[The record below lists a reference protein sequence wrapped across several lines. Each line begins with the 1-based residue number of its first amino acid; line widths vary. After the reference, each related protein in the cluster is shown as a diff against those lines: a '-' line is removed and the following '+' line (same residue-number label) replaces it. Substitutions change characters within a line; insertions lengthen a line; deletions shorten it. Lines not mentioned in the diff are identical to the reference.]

1 MTKDQITNKIGL
13 LSYQYNIPA
22 LSKEERA
29 TFPFNLTQVSS
40 GGVRNPGRFL
50 VGWPS
55 QAHTMEMIPYWMT
68 SFSPTKKKKKR
79 ILLSLGERVMDTKVL
94 VLPLWQTKKYGA
106 LLVIFPCCG
115 PRAQRTR
122 VVLSSTKHVIGWNY
136 VMTKSNG
143 YLMARLIHLWLTM
156 TDFTVIMTPKE

>member
-1 MTKDQITNKIGL
+1 MAIRILKKTLRTKKEIEWIYVTKIKRLDHRDKKTLELEKKWEKIMTKDQITNKIGL

-94 VLPLWQTKKYGA
+94 VLPL
-106 LLVIFPCCG
+106 
-115 PRAQRTR
+115 
-122 VVLSSTKHVIGWNY
+122 
-136 VMTKSNG
+136 
-143 YLMARLIHLWLTM
+143 
-156 TDFTVIMTPKE
+156 